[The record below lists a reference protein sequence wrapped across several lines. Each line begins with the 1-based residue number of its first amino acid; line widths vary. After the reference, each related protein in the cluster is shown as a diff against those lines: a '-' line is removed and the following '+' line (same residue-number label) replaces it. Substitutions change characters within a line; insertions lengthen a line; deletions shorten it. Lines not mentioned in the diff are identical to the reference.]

1 MEQLLYSSVEIIP
14 NARASVAFTEPK
26 PVFKEDS
33 EITQTILSDTHCY
46 MLRVGTN
53 QMPFDII
60 GLIESDDTSIPV
72 RCSTL
77 GCNMGRDSYINTR
90 QK

>member
-1 MEQLLYSSVEIIP
+1 MEQLLYSSVETIP

-53 QMPFDII
+53 QIKSNAFRHHRSNRI
-60 GLIESDDTSIPV
+60 GRHHLYLSDVQRWGVIWV
-72 RCSTL
+72 GAR
-77 GCNMGRDSYINTR
+77 I
-90 QK
+90 

>member
-1 MEQLLYSSVEIIP
+1 MEQLFYSSVVP

-60 GLIESDDTSIPV
+60 GLIESDDTI
-72 RCSTL
+72 STCQMFNA
-77 GCNMGRDSYINTR
+77 GV
-90 QK
+90 